1 MALQMNPRP
10 TCMLSRAS
18 LSLSRDTA
26 QQQQETGSPR
36 TYPSIVSLL
45 GITTL
50 NISGKNL
57 KEIPEELKNLD
68 AAKAQEICDL
78 ISNDFDKSDT
88 TDQIIVKALEVAIKL
103 FDLYLYVKKV

>member
-1 MALQMNPRP
+1 MNDDIKA
-10 TCMLSRAS
+10 TKEMVHFIIELIKAIEKSIADGLSVMDAIKFIAPAIAATEAFK
-18 LSLSRDTA
+18 D
-26 QQQQETGSPR
+26 
-36 TYPSIVSLL
+36 
-45 GITTL
+45 
-50 NISGKNL
+50 L

-68 AAKAQEICDL
+68 ATKAQEICDL